1 MTDRQ
6 VQIMLDRLKLNADA
20 ARENP
25 TIGNAELLD
34 EARDMIYS
42 LRNKLRFR
50 KPYDDRDHTN

>member
-6 VQIMLDRLKLNADA
+6 VQTMLDRLKLNADA

-25 TIGNAELLD
+25 SLGNPQLLD
-34 EARDMIYS
+34 EARKMIYD

-50 KPYDDRDHTN
+50 KPYDRDNAN